1 MADLI
6 RRDPERAA
14 NAVEMG
20 IIDRN
25 WLERPGEHPIRS
37 ATPVQVVQRFLER
50 SVEQRPSALNTM
62 GLNTIQLLSW
72 NAEDAREPAPATVA
86 VVFTDLEGF
95 TRFTAD
101 NGDEAALAL
110 LADHNRAVGP
120 VVRSRGGRVVKRL
133 GDGLMLAFPS
143 PEAAVL
149 AATELLDSAPAPLR
163 MRAGVH
169 AGEAAVSHDDMVG
182 HVVNVAARVTE
193 QARGGEVLAT
203 TDVRDL
209 VGDLP
214 GVQFGRARRL
224 RLKGVGGP
232 VSACTVQV
240 G

>member
-14 NAVEMG
+14 SAVEMG

-25 WLERPGEHPIRS
+25 WLERPGEHPVRS

-50 SVEQRPSALNTM
+50 SVEQRPSVVNTV
-62 GLNTIQLLSW
+62 GLNTLQLLAWSGD
-72 NAEDAREPAPATVA
+72 DARDTAPSTVA

-95 TRFTAD
+95 TRFTAEE
-101 NGDEAALAL
+101 GDEAALAL
-110 LADHNRAVGP
+110 LADHHRTVGP

-143 PEAAVL
+143 AESAVL
-149 AATELLDSAPAPLR
+149 GATELLDCAPAPLR
-163 MRAGVH
+163 MRSGVH
-169 AGEAAVSHDDMVG
+169 AGEAAVSRDDMVG

-209 VGDLP
+209 VGELP
-214 GVQFGRARRL
+214 GVHFGRARQL
-224 RLKGVGGP
+224 RLKGVGGS
-232 VSACTVQV
+232 VAVCTVRP